1 MLITHFAEN
10 AINYENFE
18 IWDIDSF
25 ESFFKGNPIIKEIAT
40 KEFKVVGEKKE
51 QLHKQGVTENIALV
65 EDVLDLINDKHFF
78 VFTLHDP
85 NHLELV
91 GMQKTNT
98 MNFGIDI
105 SNIDPNHIYIVVMD
119 KRKKIY

>member
-1 MLITHFAEN
+1 MLVTHFAEN
-10 AINYENFE
+10 AVNYENFE
-18 IWDIDSF
+18 VWDIDSF
-25 ESFFKGNPIIKEIAT
+25 ESFYTGNPIITEIAT
-40 KEFKVVGEKKE
+40 KEFKVVGDKKE
-51 QLHKQGVTENIALV
+51 QLYKQKITENIPVV

-91 GMQKTNT
+91 GMQKTKT
-98 MNFGIDI
+98 MDFGVDI
-105 SNIDPNHIYIVVMD
+105 SNINPDNIYIVVMD

>member
-1 MLITHFAEN
+1 MLVTHFAEN
-10 AINYENFE
+10 AENYENFE
-18 IWDIDSF
+18 IWDVDSF
-25 ESFFKGNPIIKEIAT
+25 ESFYTGNPIIKEIAT
-40 KEFKVVGEKKE
+40 KEFKVVGDKKE
-51 QLHKQGVTENIALV
+51 LLYKQKITENIPVV

-91 GMQKTNT
+91 GMQKTKT
-98 MNFGIDI
+98 MDFGVDI
-105 SNIDPNHIYIVVMD
+105 SNIDPNHSYIVVMD